1 MGRDFIWLIM
11 REKNIYQ
18 KTGKDFI
25 LYSKNSMIEESE
37 SNGNL
42 YKTGFKIESL
52 ENVTRAKLFIRYKRN
67 EYEAQNAMIQ

>member
-42 YKTGFKIESL
+42 YKTRFKIESL
-52 ENVTRAKLFIRYKRN
+52 ENVTRAIIFIR
-67 EYEAQNAMIQ
+67 